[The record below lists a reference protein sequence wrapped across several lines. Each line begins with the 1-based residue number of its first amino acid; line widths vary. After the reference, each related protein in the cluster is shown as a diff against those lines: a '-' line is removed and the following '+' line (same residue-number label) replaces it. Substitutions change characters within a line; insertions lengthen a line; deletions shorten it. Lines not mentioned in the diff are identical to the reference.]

1 MSLISSIKTK
11 RLEDFM
17 NGGSKMVLTGTVSGV
32 VADSAILAL
41 PHERIMFVS
50 SYVLTSNNATPI
62 LVSLGFKAGAGATL
76 EFFRGYVS
84 STASVSVVLD
94 PHDWVY
100 GPLSTT
106 TTQVSLVITTSAGNV
121 VYTIGGKVFA
131 EKNPLGY
138 IEQIGAQTHAN
149 PYFNV
154 ESGYYRAQSEF

>member
-11 RLEDFM
+11 RLEDLL
-17 NGGSKMVLTGTVSGV
+17 NGGHKMIFTGTVTGV
-32 VADSAILAL
+32 VTDSVIQTL
-41 PHERIMFVS
+41 PHERLMFVG

-62 LVSLGFKAGAGATL
+62 LVSLGFKAGVSTTL

-84 STASVSVVLD
+84 SSAGVAVVLD

-106 TTQVSLVITTSAGNV
+106 DSLVSLVISTSAGNV
-121 VYTIGGKVFA
+121 AYTINSKVFA

-138 IEQIGAQTHAN
+138 IEQIGAPTHAN
-149 PYFNV
+149 PYFGL
-154 ESGYYRAQSEF
+154 ESGYYRGQSEF